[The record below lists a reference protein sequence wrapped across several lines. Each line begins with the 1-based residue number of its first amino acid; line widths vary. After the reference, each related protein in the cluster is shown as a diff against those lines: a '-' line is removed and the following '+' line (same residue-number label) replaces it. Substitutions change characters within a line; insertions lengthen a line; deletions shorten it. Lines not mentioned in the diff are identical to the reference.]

1 METTLLETIAQT
13 TLHKDFAQWTDKLV
27 DWSLTSGIQIVLV
40 AFVAWLLKI
49 IAKRSIQR
57 IVKTAVM
64 MDRHGLGMEEGE
76 IKRMNTLVRIFS
88 WTINTI
94 IVVIAGMMILQEFGV
109 KIAPILASAGIVG
122 VAIGFGGQ
130 YLVKDLITGFFIIF
144 ENQYRI
150 GDVVSIEGISGMVE
164 DISLRVTTL
173 RDMNGT
179 VHYIPHGEVKKVSN
193 SGKQF
198 SKVNI
203 NVGVAY
209 ESDINHVKQVINRI
223 GLEMAADPDWKEF
236 INEAPQFLRVDALD
250 DSAVSIKIVGE
261 TKPLKQWDVAGEL
274 RKRIKEGFEQAGIG
288 IPYPQRVI
296 HHIGSNIVPDIEE

>member
-1 METTLLETIAQT
+1 MELNILDAVTQPNMHQDLLN
-13 TLHKDFAQWTDKLV
+13 WSDKV
-27 DWSLTSGIQIVLV
+27 VNWALTSGIQILFIVI
-40 AFVAWLLKI
+40 AAWLLKM

-57 IVKTAVM
+57 IVKTAVH
-64 MDRHGLGMEEGE
+64 HGHGIEEGE

-88 WTINTI
+88 WTVSTI
-94 IVVIAGMMILQEFGV
+94 IVVIATMMIMQEFGV

-150 GDVVSIEGISGMVE
+150 GDVVNIEGIGGTVE

-193 SGKQF
+193 SSKQF
-198 SKVNI
+198 AKVNI
-203 NVGVAY
+203 NVGIAY
-209 ESDINHVKQVINRI
+209 EANIEFVRDVINKI
-223 GLEMAADPDWKEF
+223 GNDLAADPAWKDM
-236 INEAPQFLRVDALD
+236 INVAPQFLRVDSLD
-250 DSAVSIKIVGE
+250 DSSVSIKIVGE
-261 TKPLKQWDVAGEL
+261 TKPLKQWDVSGEL
-274 RKRIKEGFEQAGIG
+274 RKRIKEGFEKNGIS
-288 IPYPQRVI
+288 IPYPQQVV
-296 HHIGSNIVPDIEE
+296 HHIGSGILPDNEV

>member
-1 METTLLETIAQT
+1 MELNILEAIAQT
-13 TLHKDFAQWTDKLV
+13 NVHKDFTLWTDKLLN
-27 DWSLTSGIQIVLV
+27 WALTSGLQILIIVV
-40 AFVAWLLKI
+40 IAWLLKV

-57 IVKTAVM
+57 IVKTAVH
-64 MDRHGLGMEEGE
+64 HGSGMEDGE

-88 WTINTI
+88 WTMNTI
-94 IVVIAGMMILQEFGV
+94 IVVIAAMMVLQEFGV

-150 GDVVSIEGISGMVE
+150 GDVVNIEGIGGVVE

-193 SGKQF
+193 SSKQF
-198 SKVNI
+198 AKVNI

-209 ESDINHVKQVINRI
+209 EADINYVKEVINTI
-223 GLEMAADPDWKEF
+223 GTDLATDLAWKDL
-236 INEAPQFLRVDALD
+236 INEAPHFLRVDSLD
-250 DSAVSIKIVGE
+250 ESSVSIKIIGE
-261 TKPLKQWDVAGEL
+261 TKPLRQWEVAGEL
-274 RKRIKEGFEQAGIG
+274 RKRIKEGFEKAGIS

-296 HHIGSNIVPDIEE
+296 HNIGVGNVPDTEV

>member
-1 METTLLETIAQT
+1 MELNILEAIAQPNVHQD
-13 TLHKDFAQWTDKLV
+13 LINWSDKV
-27 DWSLTSGIQIVLV
+27 VNWSLTSGLKILFII
-40 AFVAWLLKI
+40 AIAWLLKI

-57 IVKTAVM
+57 IVKTAVQ
-64 MDRHGLGMEEGE
+64 HGHVNEEGE

-88 WTINTI
+88 WTVSTI
-94 IVVIAGMMILQEFGV
+94 IVVIAAMMILQEFGV

-150 GDVVSIEGISGMVE
+150 GDVVNIEGIGGTVE

-193 SGKQF
+193 SSKQF
-198 SKVNI
+198 AKVNI
-203 NVGVAY
+203 NVGIAY
-209 ESDINHVKQVINRI
+209 EANIDFVRDIINQI
-223 GLEMAADPDWKEF
+223 GNDLAADPAWKDM
-236 INEAPQFLRVDALD
+236 INVAPQFLRVDSLD
-250 DSAVSIKIVGE
+250 DSSVSIKIVGE
-261 TKPLKQWDVAGEL
+261 TKPLKQWEVSGEL
-274 RKRIKEGFEQAGIG
+274 RKRIKEGFEKAGIS
-288 IPYPQRVI
+288 IPYPQQVV
-296 HHIGSNIVPDIEE
+296 HHIGTTILPDTEI